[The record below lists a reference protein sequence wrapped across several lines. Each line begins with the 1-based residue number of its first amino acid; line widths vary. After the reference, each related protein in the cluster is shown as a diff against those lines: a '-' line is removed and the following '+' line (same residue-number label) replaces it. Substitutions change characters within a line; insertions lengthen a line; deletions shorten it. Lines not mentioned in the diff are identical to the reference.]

1 MDGLCGPGVEPDQN
15 RGSGLHSVC
24 LLDLLYCLCGRRAR
38 GTGLASVS
46 SAGINPGRPSHAD
59 CLVNYIYALMNWQSN
74 PALVVLC
81 LGAVSGGCWLEL
93 ALATCYLL
101 PSALE
106 VGRHAVRGT
115 RSVGPGLRGRHLV
128 FFLCWDLRRNGKAIS
143 GLKPKAKLGC

>member
-74 PALVVLC
+74 PAL
-81 LGAVSGGCWLEL
+81 
-93 ALATCYLL
+93 
-101 PSALE
+101 E

-128 FFLCWDLRRNGKAIS
+128 FFLCWDLRRNDKTIS
-143 GLKPKAKLGC
+143 GLRPEAKLEC